1 GPPLTCKLSDDQVTA
16 YVSTTNFTPEEV
28 VALHAHYDF
37 ISSAKRDDGLIDR
50 SEFQT
55 ALGFTVKESLYVDR
69 IFQLFDTNNDNFIS
83 FDEFLQSV
91 SVLSSKGGTAEKI
104 KFSFDIL
111 DFDRDGKLS
120 TQELL
125 SMLEACIQ
133 ENCINIPAECLA
145 TIVAKT
151 MEDVDLDKDGFI
163 SFDEFRVMTEANL
176 QMLNHVTFNVSAII
190 ADYMPALRNTLELKA
205 ASNSAMLSRCLAAT
219 FCVNETCAVTD
230 RRRALPSSEQSSS
243 MSGNQRQVLLA
254 GEYAQRRPLPH
265 KSPLAA
271 FTSQLEAQKPPPAP
285 KEMHVQYQQDEQEQ
299 EQPEKQQPEWPEQEG
314 VDAKAL
320 FQVEAAAVKIGR
332 EVGKGAFSI
341 VYGGDYR
348 GQHVAVKCQPKD
360 AEGNIPAFVLRE
372 VQVLRLLHHPR
383 LLQFVGAADNV
394 RTKQIWILSEYLN
407 NGDVDLLLKAIRS
420 EKKAHIGWHRMVR
433 IALDAAQGIEFLQQR
448 HIVHRDIK
456 SSNILLDDQHRAKL
470 CDFGF
475 AVEIKP
481 VEAAIAHG
489 GAESDESKQR
499 RKSYCGTDA
508 YMAPEM
514 FLDEDYDHSV
524 DIFSFGVVLM
534 EMLCCRVA
542 NSDGFLM
549 RLPQY
554 KFQVLLPEFRS
565 ALPASCPSALA
576 TLAENCVSFE
586 PSERPNITTIVQ
598 TLEDVL
604 KHTNST
610 QCDSV
615 ELVPFTADEREPQ
628 IEEDDDA
635 YYGENDDEDDDDDDE
650 EEEDDEDED
659 DDEEEEDNSYNLQA
673 NGRHNTMG
681 MDSDEEE
688 REVRSQVVDDPFLE
702 EESVDSDVH
711 VHPASPAPYHEG
723 VILKRSRRGKR
734 SWVEKWF
741 IVDHDQL
748 HYTDVPPRWQQHQ
761 QLNPEWRCKL
771 PPISSLSL
779 RECRIWKTM
788 EMPELRFNVIDSNWK
803 IKRELQAISKRDL
816 QMWMELVNQGIDYA
830 NEQYAREHDLPNNST
845 TGTSASS
852 STASRPSR
860 NKTKESLPQRLESS
874 KPQEQRLKSNSDATA
889 PRKTRRRSS
898 VTKFEEPPE
907 LPETEEDRADE
918 VYVWLKQIGFQRYT
932 PMLKAKGFDSLDF
945 IRETGIEMED
955 LNFVGIR
962 EPVARKAIRSAAR
975 TLRGDD
981 DD

>member
-1 GPPLTCKLSDDQVTA
+1 MCPLANQLLPWERLSKVSKATSRNKDSPPD
-16 YVSTTNFTPEEV
+16 
-28 VALHAHYDF
+28 
-37 ISSAKRDDGLIDR
+37 
-50 SEFQT
+50 
-55 ALGFTVKESLYVDR
+55 
-69 IFQLFDTNNDNFIS
+69 
-83 FDEFLQSV
+83 
-91 SVLSSKGGTAEKI
+91 
-104 KFSFDIL
+104 
-111 DFDRDGKLS
+111 
-120 TQELL
+120 
-125 SMLEACIQ
+125 LEGRYA
-133 ENCINIPAECLA
+133 A
-145 TIVAKT
+145 IV
-151 MEDVDLDKDGFI
+151 
-163 SFDEFRVMTEANL
+163 
-176 QMLNHVTFNVSAII
+176 
-190 ADYMPALRNTLELKA
+190 ELKA
-205 ASNSAMLSRCLAAT
+205 ASSSSSSAMLTRCLAAT

-230 RRRALPSSEQSSS
+230 RRRALPSTEQQQQQSDS
-243 MSGNQRQVLLA
+243 MSGNQHQVLLA

-271 FTSQLEAQKPPPAP
+271 FTSQLEAQQQLPPA
-285 KEMHVQYQQDEQEQ
+285 KDLVRVQYAQQEQEP

-314 VDAKAL
+314 VDAQML
-320 FQVEAAAVKIGR
+320 LEVEPTAVKIGR
-332 EVGKGAFSI
+332 EIGKGAFSI
-341 VYGGDYR
+341 VYAGDYR

-372 VQVLRLLHHPR
+372 VQVLRLLRHPR
-383 LLQFVGAADNV
+383 LLQFAGAADNA
-394 RTKQIWILSEYLN
+394 RAKQVWILSEYLN

-420 EKKAHIGWHRMVR
+420 EKKPHIGWHRVVR

-475 AVEIKP
+475 AVEVKP
-481 VEAAIAHG
+481 VEAMAHG
-489 GAESDESKQR
+489 VAELDASKQR

-554 KFQVLLPEFRS
+554 KFQVLLPEFRD

-576 TLAENCVSFE
+576 TLAEKCVSFE
-586 PSERPNITTIVQ
+586 PSERPDIKTIVR

-604 KHTNST
+604 KHTTSSR
-610 QCDSV
+610 CDV
-615 ELVPFTADEREPQ
+615 
-628 IEEDDDA
+628 
-635 YYGENDDEDDDDDDE
+635 
-650 EEEDDEDED
+650 
-659 DDEEEEDNSYNLQA
+659 A

-681 MDSDEEE
+681 MESDEEE
-688 REVRSQVVDDPFLE
+688 RDVRSQVVDDPFLDE
-702 EESVDSDVH
+702 ETCF
-711 VHPASPAPYHEG
+711 ARPYHEG
-723 VILKRSRRGKR
+723 VILKRGRRGKR

-748 HYTDVPPRWQQHQ
+748 HYTDVPLAGDSINSKMRNGAARCHTSPRY
-761 QLNPEWRCKL
+761 RC
-771 PPISSLSL
+771 
-779 RECRIWKTM
+779 TM
-788 EMPELRFNVIDSNWK
+788 EMPELRFNVIDDNWK
-803 IKRELQAISKRDL
+803 IKRELQAVSKRDL
-816 QMWMELVNQGIDYA
+816 DLWMELINQGIDYA
-830 NEQYAREHDLPNNST
+830 NELYAREHDLPNNST

-852 STASRPSR
+852 SNASRPSR
-860 NKTKESLPQRLESS
+860 NKAKKESHSQCQASS
-874 KPQEQRLKSNSDATA
+874 KPQERRSKSNSDATV

-918 VYVWLKQIGFQRYT
+918 VYQWLKQIGYQRYA
-932 PMLKAKGFDSLDF
+932 PMLKVKGFDSLDF
-945 IRETGIEMED
+945 IRE
-955 LNFVGIR
+955 

>member
-1 GPPLTCKLSDDQVTA
+1 MLT
-16 YVSTTNFTPEEV
+16 
-28 VALHAHYDF
+28 
-37 ISSAKRDDGLIDR
+37 
-50 SEFQT
+50 
-55 ALGFTVKESLYVDR
+55 
-69 IFQLFDTNNDNFIS
+69 
-83 FDEFLQSV
+83 
-91 SVLSSKGGTAEKI
+91 
-104 KFSFDIL
+104 
-111 DFDRDGKLS
+111 
-120 TQELL
+120 
-125 SMLEACIQ
+125 
-133 ENCINIPAECLA
+133 
-145 TIVAKT
+145 
-151 MEDVDLDKDGFI
+151 
-163 SFDEFRVMTEANL
+163 
-176 QMLNHVTFNVSAII
+176 
-190 ADYMPALRNTLELKA
+190 
-205 ASNSAMLSRCLAAT
+205 RCLAAT

-230 RRRALPSSEQSSS
+230 RRRALPSTEQQQQQSDS
-243 MSGNQRQVLLA
+243 MSGNQHQVLLA

-271 FTSQLEAQKPPPAP
+271 FTSQLEAQQQLPPA
-285 KEMHVQYQQDEQEQ
+285 KDLVRVQYAQQEQEP

-314 VDAKAL
+314 VDAQML
-320 FQVEAAAVKIGR
+320 LEVEPTAVKIGR
-332 EVGKGAFSI
+332 EIGKGAFSI
-341 VYGGDYR
+341 VYAGDYR

-372 VQVLRLLHHPR
+372 VQVLRLLRHPR
-383 LLQFVGAADNV
+383 LLQFAGAADNA
-394 RTKQIWILSEYLN
+394 RAKQVWILSEYLN

-420 EKKAHIGWHRMVR
+420 EKKPHIGWHRVVR

-475 AVEIKP
+475 AVEVKP
-481 VEAAIAHG
+481 VEAMAHG
-489 GAESDESKQR
+489 VAELDASKQR

-554 KFQVLLPEFRS
+554 KFQVLLPEFRD

-576 TLAENCVSFE
+576 TLAEKCVSFE
-586 PSERPNITTIVQ
+586 PSERPDIKTIVR

-604 KHTNST
+604 KHTTSSR
-610 QCDSV
+610 CDVV
-615 ELVPFTADEREPQ
+615 ELIPFTPDEREPQ
-628 IEEDDDA
+628 IEADDDA
-635 YYGENDDEDDDDDDE
+635 YYGENDEEDGDDDDDDE
-650 EEEDDEDED
+650 EEG
-659 DDEEEEDNSYNLQA
+659 EEGEEDNSYNLQA

-681 MDSDEEE
+681 MESDEEE
-688 REVRSQVVDDPFLE
+688 RDVRSQVVDDPFLD
-702 EESVDSDVH
+702 EESVDSDVLAQ
-711 VHPASPAPYHEG
+711 PASPAPYHEG
-723 VILKRSRRGKR
+723 VILKRGRRGKR

-748 HYTDVPPRWQQHQ
+748 HYTDVPPGWRQHQ
-761 QLNPEWRCKL
+761 QQNAEWRCTL
-771 PPISSLSL
+771 PHISSLSL

-788 EMPELRFNVIDSNWK
+788 EMPELRFNVIDDNWK
-803 IKRELQAISKRDL
+803 IKRELQAVSKRDL
-816 QMWMELVNQGIDYA
+816 DLWMELINQGIDYA
-830 NEQYAREHDLPNNST
+830 NELYAREHDLPNNST

-852 STASRPSR
+852 SNASRPSR
-860 NKTKESLPQRLESS
+860 NKAKKESHSQCQASS
-874 KPQEQRLKSNSDATA
+874 KPQERRSKSNSDATV

-918 VYVWLKQIGFQRYT
+918 VYQWLKQIGYQRYA
-932 PMLKAKGFDSLDF
+932 PMLKVKGFDSLDF

-955 LNFVGIR
+955 LNFVGIK